1 MEISPVIDL
10 LLKHRSI
17 RKYTSDPVPDTVLQQ
32 ILEAGAHAAT
42 TGNMQLYSVIV
53 TQDAERKKALAPL
66 HFNQPMITDAPV
78 VLTFTADV
86 NRFQQWC
93 EQREAGRAYD
103 NLLWYVCATIDCLL
117 MAQNTVIAAEAM
129 GLGTCFLGTTLYMA
143 KELCEFFELPAGVI
157 PLTTLTLGY
166 PAEQPEKS
174 DRLPM
179 EGILHSERYQPYTP
193 EAIDRIYGPKES
205 LEQTRRL
212 LIENALPNLAQIFTL
227 RRYPLAD
234 NLKYTRMYLD
244 LLKAQGYWGA
254 DEKNNTL

>member
-1 MEISPVIDL
+1 MEITPVIDL

-17 RKYTSDPVPDTVLQQ
+17 RKYTADPIPDSVLQQ
-32 ILEAGAHAAT
+32 VLEAGTRAAT

-53 TQDAERKKALAPL
+53 TKDEARKQALAPL
-66 HFNQPMITDAPV
+66 HFNQPMITGAPV

-103 NLLWYVCATIDCLL
+103 NLLWYVCASIDCLL

-143 KELCEFFELPAGVI
+143 KELSEFFELPSGVI
-157 PLTTLTLGY
+157 PITTLTLGY
-166 PAEQPEKS
+166 PAEQPELS
-174 DRLPM
+174 DRLPL
-179 EGILHSERYQPYTP
+179 EGILHEERYHAYTP

-205 LEQTRRL
+205 LELTRRL
-212 LIENALPNLAQIFTL
+212 LLENALPNLAQIFTL

-234 NLKYTRMYLD
+234 NLKYTRLYLD
-244 LLKAQGYWGA
+244 LLKAQGYWDGE
-254 DEKNNTL
+254 EKK

>member
-17 RKYTSDPVPDTVLQQ
+17 RKYTSDPIPDSVLKQ
-32 ILEAGAHAAT
+32 ILEAGARAAT

-157 PLTTLTLGY
+157 PLTTLTIGY
-166 PAEQPEKS
+166 PAEQPELS

-205 LEQTRRL
+205 LELTRRL

-234 NLKYTRMYLD
+234 NLKYTRLYLD
-244 LLKAQGYWGA
+244 LLKAQGYWDA
-254 DEKNNTL
+254 DGDPEKR